1 MGTLSRQDEHA
12 MLIGCGTL
20 LLGVGALLAGIGF
33 LIFKLAQW
41 VFA

>member
-1 MGTLSRQDEHA
+1 MGTLSRQDEQA

-20 LLGVGALLAGIGF
+20 MLGVGALLAGIGF
-33 LIFKLAQW
+33 LMFKLAMW

>member
-1 MGTLSRQDEHA
+1 MGTFSRQDEHA

-20 LLGVGALLAGIGF
+20 MFGVGALLAGVGYVA
-33 LIFKLAQW
+33 FKIAEW